1 MCFTRQLYN
10 QMATLNIRRYILRAS
25 QRMVLALTANEVQLE
40 GVVEYKSLP
49 SGLHNIKEDLV

>member
-1 MCFTRQLYN
+1 
-10 QMATLNIRRYILRAS
+10 
-25 QRMVLALTANEVQLE
+25 MVLALTANEVQLE

>member
-1 MCFTRQLYN
+1 
-10 QMATLNIRRYILRAS
+10 MAPFDSGRWASYRRLCDNVLISTLVD
-25 QRMVLALTANEVQLE
+25 ME